1 MSTRAHLMRGPALAI
16 AAVTVAALLSGPV
29 QAGAA
34 PAPTF
39 TLERLNGH
47 SLSLAEFKGSPII
60 LLFWAPW

>member
-1 MSTRAHLMRGPALAI
+1 MSTRTQVMRGTAIAI
-16 AAVTVAALLSGPV
+16 AAVTLAALLSGPV

-47 SLSLAEFKGSPII
+47 SLSLGEFKGSPII